1 MSKSAKIWHSKLI
14 FYVKNHRNLSQFFF
28 LEKYQSRSTF
38 FDNINFYITLFSKIV
53 SNFWQLATTPIL
65 KIQSFPLGMV
75 IFRQKIFPILYS
87 PLEKFDNPYC
97 HSAQWGSRPRVK
109 ANIYLCHVLSKFS
122 PSRLLCSRVKSGRKT
137 NSAS

>member
-65 KIQSFPLGMV
+65 KIQSFPLD
-75 IFRQKIFPILYS
+75 P
-87 PLEKFDNPYC
+87 PLEKSTTHIAIF
-97 HSAQWGSRPRVK
+97 QGSVSHLGDKWKSFLKGFIWYFFVPDSYTYLSGAYSKLVVV
-109 ANIYLCHVLSKFS
+109 IYWLPLPFYFLW
-122 PSRLLCSRVKSGRKT
+122 P
-137 NSAS
+137 